1 MRDLAMPKTCIII
14 GASHAA
20 AELAPSL
27 RQEGWDGR
35 ILIIGD
41 EPYLPYHRPTLSK
54 AFLSGEKSVDDILI
68 RPEAVY
74 EKNNIEFMLNVR
86 VASINRAENTITLT
100 SGEELDYDK
109 LALCTGSRVRTV
121 PLPGIDLAGIHYLR
135 DLAQVEGIMQDVGEG
150 KHAVI
155 VGGGYIG
162 LETAAVLRK
171 LGMDVT
177 VLEMAS
183 RVLARVT
190 APEISEFYSRMHTE
204 EGVNILTEVA
214 VSGFEGDERV
224 SRVIC
229 SNGQSLSAD
238 LVIIGVGILPNV
250 ELAQA
255 AGLQVDNG
263 IIVDEYCLTSDP
275 DIVAAGDCTSH
286 PNALYNQRL
295 RLESVPNATEQGKT
309 AAASICDKKNAYQ
322 ALPWFWSDQYDVKLR
337 IAGLSQGY
345 DKVIIRGNRHIG
357 RNFTAFYLKEGKL
370 IAADC
375 INTAKDFMISKAL
388 LSKEISVTPEAL
400 ADEAFDL
407 KQLLNS

>member
-1 MRDLAMPKTCIII
+1 MPKTCIII

-41 EPYLPYHRPTLSK
+41 ESYLPYHRPTLSK
-54 AFLSGEKSVDDILI
+54 AFLSGEKSADDILI

-86 VASINRAENTITLT
+86 VDSINRADKTITLNN
-100 SGEELDYDK
+100 GEILDYDK

-121 PLPGIDLAGIHYLR
+121 PLSGIDLPGIHYLR
-135 DLAQVEGIMQDVGEG
+135 DLSQVEGIMQDVGEG
-150 KHAVI
+150 KHAII

-162 LETAAVLRK
+162 LETASVLRK
-171 LGMDVT
+171 LGMEVT
-177 VLEMAS
+177 VLEMAP

-190 APEISEFYSRMHTE
+190 APEVSEFYSRMHAE
-204 EGVNILTEVA
+204 EGVTILTDVA
-214 VSGFEGDERV
+214 VSGFEGDEHV

-229 SNGQSLSAD
+229 SNGETLPAN
-238 LVIIGVGILPNV
+238 LVIVGVGILPNV
-250 ELAQA
+250 EIAQD
-255 AGLQVDNG
+255 AGLEVDNG

-286 PNALYNQRL
+286 PNALYNQRI
-295 RLESVPNATEQGKT
+295 RLESVPNASEQGKS
-309 AAASICDKKNAYQ
+309 AAASICGNKIAYQ
-322 ALPWFWSDQYDVKLR
+322 ALPWFWSDQFDVKLR

-345 DKVIIRGNRHIG
+345 DEVVIRGNRHEG
-357 RNFTAFYLKEGKL
+357 REFTAFYLKEGKL

-388 LSKEISVTPEAL
+388 LSKEIPVTPEAL
-400 ADEAFDL
+400 ADESFDL